1 MLLNRIVGLF
11 VEVLEFWIII
21 CTDHCSLQ
29 RICSYLLKKYLMEK
43 FAFCAVICANNNP
56 KLQNFFK
63 KSKVASKRSEQLRL
77 RFGRVLRSVSAEL
90 YSHNI
95 ELAFTTNR
103 PARKTRHCGKSKR
116 FSKRYSIYES
126 NLNRHKVW

>member
-1 MLLNRIVGLF
+1 
-11 VEVLEFWIII
+11 
-21 CTDHCSLQ
+21 
-29 RICSYLLKKYLMEK
+29 MEK
-43 FAFCAVICANNNP
+43 FAFCAVICANNNL

-63 KSKVASKRSEQLRL
+63 KSEVASKRSEQLHL

-126 NLNRHKVW
+126 NLNGHKVW